1 MFTPVAGLVPNFTDN
16 EAAKRTASLER
27 IDTFEAKKGVPTP
40 SRRPNPNNQTSKP
53 LGSPA

>member
-27 IDTFEAKKGVPTP
+27 IDPFEAKKGVPTP